1 MKNKHSA
8 DGVRLIVEATLEGK
22 GYGKTQ
28 YKVYEAIAG
37 LKEDGK
43 REAPYLFVWLHGM
56 DNGMIEPAYLRT
68 MQTRM
73 NRRVIFMVPKSP
85 NTTADGWHF
94 NWGCCFTKSDNKK
107 QLGYVFGSLHLDY
120 LRDLTAK
127 ISEIASIFQAE
138 RTLVMGYSMGGF
150 GAFQLGAMSPD
161 VFDVVVSVAG
171 YGLGTLE
178 PQGEMYDAPQPRAGE
193 RFELF
198 LRQVATR
205 LSVVP
210 VVLAMHAR
218 KDSMSSFRD
227 VNAIIHHVQD
237 ESIKKGSD
245 SIVQL
250 FEVPDEKADSDRGRK
265 KKNKSGHHYF
275 NYTLLDE
282 SSEDFFWSKL
292 QGFLQVAVPRLE
304 LQMVSFDSIGRFGLS
319 NTGKPVC
326 ARCGPCWKEAK
337 AGEIQNAGKSLRIPQ
352 FVFAGRQ
359 SSPSDQRVPE
369 THRLL
374 NEVQDSAEATA
385 EGDAW
390 GEEPGEAFELCQ
402 DETEELPG
410 EVEDQPWEAEE
421 FQEEERELG
430 EEVLGE
436 DGEPPPEEEELSLE
450 HASFAPQPRRGCKF
464 RC

>member
-1 MKNKHSA
+1 MKKKHSA
-8 DGVRLIVEATLEGK
+8 AGVRLIVEATLEGK

-28 YKVYEAIAG
+28 YKVYEAVAG

-94 NWGCCFTKSDNKK
+94 NWGCCFSKSDNKK

-150 GAFQLGAMSPD
+150 GAFQLGAMAPD

-227 VNAIIHHVQD
+227 VYAIIHHVQE

-282 SSEDFFWSKL
+282 SSDDFFWSKL
-292 QGFLQVAVPRLE
+292 QGFLQVAGPRLE
-304 LQMVSFDSIGRFGLS
+304 LQTVSFDSIGRFGLS

-326 ARCGPCWKEAK
+326 ARCGPCLTEAN
-337 AGEIQNAGKSLRIPQ
+337 AGEAAKSLRIPQ
-352 FVFAGRQ
+352 FVLAGRQ
-359 SSPSDQRVPE
+359 SSPSDQRVPA

-374 NEVQDSAEATA
+374 NEVQESTDATA

-390 GEEPGEAFELCQ
+390 GEEEA
-402 DETEELPG
+402 
-410 EVEDQPWEAEE
+410 EDQPWEDEE
-421 FQEEERELG
+421 FQEDEMELG
-430 EEVLGE
+430 EAVGE
-436 DGEPPPEEEELSLE
+436 DGEPPPEEEELPLE
-450 HASFAPQPRRGCKF
+450 ASFAPPTRTSNIPPAVPRRASNGPVGASAASQLFK
-464 RC
+464 R